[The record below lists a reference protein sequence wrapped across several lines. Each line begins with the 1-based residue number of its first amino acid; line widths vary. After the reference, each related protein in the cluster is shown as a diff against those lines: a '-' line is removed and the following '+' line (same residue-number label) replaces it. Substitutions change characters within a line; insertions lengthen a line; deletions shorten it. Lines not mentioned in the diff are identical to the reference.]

1 MKSLVLLAEDNED
14 TVEVM
19 QRQLEFL
26 GYRVTLARNG
36 VEAVARA
43 IAELPDLIVMDV
55 QMPLMDGLQAA
66 AQIHQEPKT
75 HSIPILAATA
85 KALSGDREK
94 CLASGFDGYLAKPF
108 THKQLGVAIEQL
120 LNKARADRS

>member
-1 MKSLVLLAEDNED
+1 MNNLVLLAEDSAA
-14 TVEVM
+14 TVEVT

-43 IAELPDLIVMDV
+43 VAELPDLIVMDV
-55 QMPLMDGLQAA
+55 QMPVMDGLQAA
-66 AQIHQEPKT
+66 SQIRQEPKT
-75 HSIPILAATA
+75 RSIPILAATA

-94 CLASGFDGYLAKPF
+94 WLASGCDGYLAKPF
-108 THKQLGVAIEQL
+108 TLRELGLAINRL
-120 LNKARADRS
+120 RDRARV